1 MIFKH
6 KDKTVKKLLYSKQV
20 DPHSVLIEK
29 KGIEYKKYRE
39 QWRDTGDLK
48 IETDYPTQVDF
59 ELNPSCNLK
68 CPMCTWSAEK
78 TFGQGRSKW
87 MDFNKYKII
96 INEIKDKVK
105 SVNLNYINEPLIRN
119 DILDFVKYATDKCI
133 MEIMFNTNGLLLN
146 EKISEKLINSGLTK
160 LSVSLDAYTEKV
172 YDKIRI
178 GSDFKKVIQNIKNFL
193 KLRKKLNSKL
203 PLLKVTFLKV
213 SINKNE
219 LDPFLKYW
227 EKKADLISIQNPSNP
242 FDGKLFETKRKWLGI
257 KKSKNETKV
266 SNKVSYEQEF
276 DDMKRC
282 AQPNQRLVIDSDGTV
297 HPCCN
302 FRGKEINIGNAFKDT
317 IHSIWNNKK
326 YTELRKIQKKGEYK
340 KNKVCKV
347 CIDHGSNTTPDV

>member
-1 MIFKH
+1 GSLELSFFLIFK
-6 KDKTVKKLLYSKQV
+6 KFF
-20 DPHSVLIEK
+20 I
-29 KGIEYKKYRE
+29 
-39 QWRDTGDLK
+39 
-48 IETDYPTQVDF
+48 F
-59 ELNPSCNLK
+59 
-68 CPMCTWSAEK
+68 
-78 TFGQGRSKW
+78 
-87 MDFNKYKII
+87 
-96 INEIKDKVK
+96 
-105 SVNLNYINEPLIRN
+105 
-119 DILDFVKYATDKCI
+119 CI
-133 MEIMFNTNGLLLN
+133 
-146 EKISEKLINSGLTK
+146 
-160 LSVSLDAYTEKV
+160 
-172 YDKIRI
+172 
-178 GSDFKKVIQNIKNFL
+178 
-193 KLRKKLNSKL
+193 
-203 PLLKVTFLKV
+203 TFLKV